1 MLKIYGIDFSP
12 AANAVRMCANALGLD
27 YQYKVLDV
35 FEGEHKTDA
44 YLALNPFGK
53 LPVIDDDGFLLF
65 ESSAIVKY
73 LSRKAGSSLYPDDP
87 LEQAIVDQWASFVSV
102 HIYMALVRVLFNK
115 IAAPRFGLPVDE
127 NSMADGYRFLE
138 GFLPVIEGQL
148 GKTAHLAGEDLSV
161 ADILLLSNLDPA
173 EMITLDLSPYPRLS
187 AWRDRLRAEDFYLKV
202 HEFYGETMMD
212 DA

>member
-27 YQYKVLDV
+27 YEYKVLDV

-73 LSRKAGSSLYPDDP
+73 LSRKAGSKLYPDEP
-87 LEQAIVDQWASFVSV
+87 LDQATHVVRRVGSLGVSC
-102 HIYMALVRVLFNK
+102 HQRLL
-115 IAAPRFGLPVDE
+115 PR
-127 NSMADGYRFLE
+127 
-138 GFLPVIEGQL
+138 
-148 GKTAHLAGEDLSV
+148 
-161 ADILLLSNLDPA
+161 
-173 EMITLDLSPYPRLS
+173 
-187 AWRDRLRAEDFYLKV
+187 
-202 HEFYGETMMD
+202 
-212 DA
+212 